1 MTRNGHHTFF
11 SLPLHAAPAPSK
23 YSHWPPPDLVQVIF
37 PLQGNV
43 KRIVYLHIHYL
54 FGSFKLGV
62 DALLFLC
69 SWAGNRRGE
78 TRHRTQKGVP
88 EDQGHGL
95 PSQRSCSLP
104 PPGGGAGRGAAVGH
118 CTPPSMRHA
127 VPISLLICYSAQ
139 HPPPLEFTPPSVTH
153 SVFFSGNINIPC
165 CKRRY
170 KSKWHWR

>member
-78 TRHRTQKGVP
+78 TRHRTQKGVRKTRVTDCQVSVHALCRP
-88 EDQGHGL
+88 LVGVRGEAL
-95 PSQRSCSLP
+95 PSGTAP
-104 PPGGGAGRGAAVGH
+104 
-118 CTPPSMRHA
+118 
-127 VPISLLICYSAQ
+127 
-139 HPPPLEFTPPSVTH
+139 HPPCGMQSLYR
-153 SVFFSGNINIPC
+153 C
-165 CKRRY
+165 
-170 KSKWHWR
+170 